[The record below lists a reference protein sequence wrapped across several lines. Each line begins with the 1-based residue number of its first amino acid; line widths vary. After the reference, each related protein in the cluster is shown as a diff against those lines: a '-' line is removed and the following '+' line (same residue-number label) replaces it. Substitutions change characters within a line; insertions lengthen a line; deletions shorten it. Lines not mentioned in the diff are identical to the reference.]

1 MNSKLSFT
9 KLRSLSQNRLFRVQT
24 WPPHPLTEEN
34 TMISHSHLDRYLFIL
49 LTNLELGYLKIQMYD
64 FGYIT

>member
-9 KLRSLSQNRLFRVQT
+9 KQSSVSQNRLFRVQT

-34 TMISHSHLDRYLFIL
+34 AMMSHSHLDRYLSIL
-49 LTNLELGYLKIQMYD
+49 LTTLELGYLKIQMYD
-64 FGYIT
+64 FGYMT